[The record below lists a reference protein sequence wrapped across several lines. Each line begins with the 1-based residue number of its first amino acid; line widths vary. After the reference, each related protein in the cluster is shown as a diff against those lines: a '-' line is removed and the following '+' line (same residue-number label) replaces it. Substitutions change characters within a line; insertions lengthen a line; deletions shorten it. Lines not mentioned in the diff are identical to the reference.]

1 MSGIGHGGGALQR
14 HAVSPPAGREHRR
27 DLLHRQRGSVR
38 HLLQNPEVDHAHLRR
53 LEPPGLGHH
62 VRRHHL
68 LALPRPIERRLEK
81 VGREY
86 GAVPA
91 PPLLHARIR
100 AADVA
105 RLAAVPR
112 AHCARAHAA
121 DVRRQEHDGRL

>member
-86 GAVPA
+86 GLLIFISINIQLTDPNSLNTQST
-91 PPLLHARIR
+91 PMISIPNDNNILSPLTT
-100 AADVA
+100 
-105 RLAAVPR
+105 
-112 AHCARAHAA
+112 
-121 DVRRQEHDGRL
+121 

>member
-38 HLLQNPEVDHAHLRR
+38 HLLPNPEVDHAHLRR

-68 LALPRPIERRLEK
+68 LALPRSIERRFKK

-86 GAVPA
+86 GLLIFISINIQLTNPNSLNTQST
-91 PPLLHARIR
+91 PMISIPNDNNILSPLTT
-100 AADVA
+100 
-105 RLAAVPR
+105 
-112 AHCARAHAA
+112 
-121 DVRRQEHDGRL
+121 